1 MLKNE
6 MINVKDENLMLK
18 ELNKEG
24 NTQKDYEISRLKEA
38 NDRLS
43 KQVITIEQESR
54 ILRKDLNH
62 VKLSMATHAQEIE
75 QRDLMIEQFEKEN
88 VWLRDKITKLQEK
101 YNDDSWPITVSAQKQ
116 RATIYS
122 SLKSKEY
129 SFKDQQLN

>member
-1 MLKNE
+1 

-43 KQVITIEQESR
+43 KQIITIEQESR

-62 VKLSMATHAQEIE
+62 VKLSMTAHAQEIE
-75 QRDLMIEQFEKEN
+75 QRDLMIEQLEKEN
-88 VWLRDKITKLQEK
+88 V
-101 YNDDSWPITVSAQKQ
+101 
-116 RATIYS
+116 
-122 SLKSKEY
+122 
-129 SFKDQQLN
+129 

>member
-1 MLKNE
+1 

-43 KQVITIEQESR
+43 KQIITIEQESR

-62 VKLSMATHAQEIE
+62 VKLSMAAHAQEIE
-75 QRDLMIEQFEKEN
+75 QRDLMIEQLEKEN
-88 VWLRDKITKLQEK
+88 V
-101 YNDDSWPITVSAQKQ
+101 
-116 RATIYS
+116 
-122 SLKSKEY
+122 
-129 SFKDQQLN
+129 